1 MTGVLR
7 QVFSLLDARE
17 RRGFWLL
24 NALMVLVAL
33 AEVGSVSAVLV
44 LLQVLAAPQALA
56 SHEPLM
62 ALAARLGLTTPLQ
75 VQVLLAVAV
84 TAAVAGGLAVKAF
97 GGLVATRYAYMRG
110 QSLSTRLLGAY
121 LRQPYGWFLER
132 NSADIGKNVLAE
144 VDGLIV
150 RVLHPLV
157 RLLANAMLVVCI
169 LGFLMLVDPV
179 VTVLAGLL
187 LGGGYALVYLALR
200 GRVRRAGAD
209 MMAAYAD
216 RFRIAQ
222 EATGGIREIKLMAL
236 EAAYLSRYRTAA
248 RRAARATLTTLVMAD
263 MPRHALEAITFG
275 TLLSLVLVLL
285 LRNDGDIAATVPTLG
300 IFALSVMRLLPALQ
314 QIYHGLV
321 SIRGAGAILDQI
333 AADHAAAPPEA
344 PPEAHPAA
352 APPPPPRLGRRL
364 ELRGVTFRYPGAARP
379 ALAGV
384 DMVIEARSTVGIV
397 GGTGAGKTTLV
408 DLILGLHAPQQ
419 GAILADG
426 TALGPANLRAWQ
438 RGLGYVPQTIYLTDD
453 TVAANIAFGIPRDRI
468 DRKAVERAAR
478 AAALQDVV
486 AGLPQGLDTLVG
498 ERGLRLSGGQR
509 QRIGIARALYRNPAL
524 LILDEATSA
533 LDTLTEGAVMQAVD
547 AIRADTTVI
556 LIAHRLGTVRGCD
569 RIFLLEHG
577 RIAAQGRYEELV
589 AGNATFRAMARG
601 G

>member
-1 MTGVLR
+1 M
-7 QVFSLLDARE
+7 
-17 RRGFWLL
+17 
-24 NALMVLVAL
+24 
-33 AEVGSVSAVLV
+33 
-44 LLQVLAAPQALA
+44 
-56 SHEPLM
+56 
-62 ALAARLGLTTPLQ
+62 
-75 VQVLLAVAV
+75 
-84 TAAVAGGLAVKAF
+84 
-97 GGLVATRYAYMRG
+97 
-110 QSLSTRLLGAY
+110 
-121 LRQPYGWFLER
+121 
-132 NSADIGKNVLAE
+132 
-144 VDGLIV
+144 
-150 RVLHPLV
+150 
-157 RLLANAMLVVCI
+157 
-169 LGFLMLVDPV
+169 
-179 VTVLAGLL
+179 
-187 LGGGYALVYLALR
+187 
-200 GRVRRAGAD
+200 
-209 MMAAYAD
+209 
-216 RFRIAQ
+216 
-222 EATGGIREIKLMAL
+222 
-236 EAAYLSRYRTAA
+236 
-248 RRAARATLTTLVMAD
+248 
-263 MPRHALEAITFG
+263 
-275 TLLSLVLVLL
+275 
-285 LRNDGDIAATVPTLG
+285 PTLG

>member
-121 LRQPYGWFLER
+121 LRQPYGWYLER